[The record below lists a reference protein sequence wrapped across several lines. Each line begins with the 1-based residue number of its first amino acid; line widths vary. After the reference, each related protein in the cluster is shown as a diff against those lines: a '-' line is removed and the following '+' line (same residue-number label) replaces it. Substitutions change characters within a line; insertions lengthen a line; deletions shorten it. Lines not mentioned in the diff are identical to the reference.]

1 MGLDRQLV
9 AQFREEL
16 QRARENDSE
25 SWTLS
30 TRLVGRDHLD
40 STVQQL
46 IQAIKA
52 SSQPAPLQ
60 NALLAC
66 FSQVDTFHGERYSGE
81 HLKELTGLPSHKAL
95 RALCVLY
102 QVGKRSSPPGSL
114 SSLSPLKIEAGVR
127 TAENPYDLLLNAD
140 VASLLDLGAGDL
152 SFATELADQYV
163 PKLSA
168 QGQPLILHCIDR
180 LNPSSKLGS
189 VLHTDPSR
197 LRTLHQSSTSLQFR
211 FWGDQDMFNLEK
223 TKGLWPR
230 YTIVTCHAPATPTF
244 AFEPSR
250 LSRQLI
256 EDRLRAT
263 KGNYRTVRTDGEEAL
278 EVLHGGRALLFP
290 AWKFEIHGP
299 LALLHLMARRG
310 KLCVLSAVD
319 TEVFWELLAQL
330 LADERFR
337 PRNVVFTPSTLPE
350 VFGPLYHE
358 LSAVPMGRRLDLS
371 TVTDLRPDLP
381 RILDQPASP
390 ERSYRFRY
398 VELRRGGVFD
408 GMPASRTA
416 RLFKNMAEEAP
427 PWLITLIPDE

>member
-16 QRARENDSE
+16 QRARERDSE
-25 SWTLS
+25 SWALS

-40 STVQQL
+40 STIQQL
-46 IQAIKA
+46 VQAIQS

-60 NALLAC
+60 SALLAC
-66 FSQVDTFHGERYSGE
+66 FPQADISHGERYSGE
-81 HLKELTGLPSHKAL
+81 QLKELTGLPPHKAV
-95 RALCVLY
+95 RALCVLF
-102 QVGKRSSPPGSL
+102 QVGKRSDPPGSI
-114 SSLSPLKIEAGVR
+114 SSLSPLQIEMGIR
-127 TAENPYDLLLNAD
+127 TGANPYDLLLSAD

-168 QGQPLILHCIDR
+168 PGQPLILHCIDR

-189 VLHTDPSR
+189 VLHTDPNR
-197 LRTLHQSSTSLQFR
+197 WRTLHQSSASLQFR
-211 FWGDQDMFNLEK
+211 FWGDQDMFSLDK

-250 LSRQLI
+250 LSKQVI

-263 KGNYRTVRTDGEEAL
+263 KGDYRTVRTDGEEAL
-278 EVLHGGRALLFP
+278 EVLHGGKALLFP

-330 LADERFR
+330 VADERFR
-337 PRNVVFTPSTLPE
+337 PRDVVFTPSTLPE

-358 LSAVPMGRRLDLS
+358 LSATPVGGRLDLS

-381 RILDQPASP
+381 PILDQPASP
-390 ERSYRFRY
+390 EHSYRFRY
-398 VELRRGGVFD
+398 VELRRGGAFD
-408 GMPASRTA
+408 GIPASRTA
-416 RLFKNMAEEAP
+416 RLFKNMTEEAP
-427 PWLITLIPDE
+427 PWLLTLIPDS